1 MEGPRMS
8 VREGLLALL
17 AAGPRHG
24 YQLKSEFEER
34 TAGVWTLNIGQV
46 YTTLERLERDGM
58 VAAAGQADADGRRVY
73 TITDAGRSEL
83 DRYLNLPSVEEI
95 PSRDGLMLKVLVAIG
110 TPDIDPLAVVG
121 TERAARM
128 ATLQARRREL
138 RDANVNGD
146 LAKRLAFDAL
156 IAITESE
163 LRWLDICEERL
174 MRHLSDH
181 PTTNS
186 TPKEHA

>member
-1 MEGPRMS
+1 MS

-24 YQLKSEFEER
+24 YQLKSEFEAR

-46 YTTLERLERDGM
+46 YSTLERLERDGL
-58 VAAAGQADADGRRVY
+58 VEAAGEADTDGRRVY
-73 TITDAGRSEL
+73 TITGSGQDEL
-83 DRYLNLPSVEEI
+83 DRYLNLPSADET

-110 TPDIDPLAVVG
+110 TPGINPLTVVG

-128 ATLQARRREL
+128 ATLQSRRREL

-174 MRHLSDH
+174 MHHPTDH
-181 PTTNS
+181 TTTNS

>member
-1 MEGPRMS
+1 MS

-24 YQLKSEFEER
+24 YQLKSEFEAR

-46 YTTLERLERDGM
+46 YSTLERLERDGL
-58 VAAAGQADADGRRVY
+58 VEAAGEADTDGRRVY
-73 TITDAGRSEL
+73 TITGSGQDEL
-83 DRYLNLPSVEEI
+83 DRYLNLPSADET

-110 TPDIDPLAVVG
+110 TPGINPLTVVG

-128 ATLQARRREL
+128 ATLQSRRREL

-174 MRHLSDH
+174 MHHSTDH
-181 PTTNS
+181 TTTNS